1 MKISSK
7 ILALTLVASATMLQ
21 SCNDYFDTDPKNIIN
36 TEDYIAQ
43 EDEMYRGYMG
53 ILNCMQKAGDHAIFL
68 TDTRGAVLETTD
80 NAPTELKSIYNWGT
94 TNGNSYADP
103 TCYYSIIVACND
115 YIFKMG
121 EYKRRVGNSM
131 TENAQK
137 QYYNLISGSLR
148 LKVWAYLMLGKTY
161 GEAYWFDDPLTEKK
175 ELSDASVFTKCNM
188 QELADRCINLL
199 ENGSTVNDEHISATQ
214 EVEWFKWLDPET
226 EDRALFRQWQYITPP
241 AVILNAEWRSWRA
254 SYIDESAAQSDWQW
268 IRDHVLDYIKN
279 TQASVE
285 ADNQA
290 GDEWRGIIS
299 ANHIAS
305 GDVFQLSQ
313 KIQSDMVGSYSNIF
327 YTEGLGSAYQLISTI
342 IYNYDNDQKNRL
354 VQYFCPEYP
363 DAASFYLQPSEYGIN
378 LYPGKDVRSMEQ
390 GWIMTTLAGKKCIDK
405 YYYGYDYTNRK
416 YSYLD
421 GKEIFKIQPAIPIF
435 RGHDLHFLLAE
446 AEAHLGHFE
455 VAYYLLNDGVGS
467 RFADKLIPTG
477 SEWDLRYQEWLG
489 GSGGY
494 SNLGIAGAASST
506 LHKLPHPGSADFA
519 LYSTDELLKK
529 YDWALADE
537 NIREYVAEGKS
548 YGYMCKIAERY
559 SNSAYRNGNL
569 AEARDSVAKR
579 IVPKYPAT
587 KQSHVSSSIKSN
599 GYFVNWDL
607 QGISNQ

>member
-53 ILNCMQKAGDHAIFL
+53 ILNCVQKAGDHAIFL

-103 TCYYSIIVACND
+103 TCYYSIIVSCND

-131 TENAQK
+131 TENGQK

-148 LKVWAYLMLGKTY
+148 LKVWAYLMLGKIY

-188 QELADRCINLL
+188 KELADRCINLL
-199 ENGSTVNDEHISATQ
+199 ENGITVNDEHISANQ
-214 EVEWFKWLDPET
+214 EVEWFKWLDPER
-226 EDRALFRQWQYITPP
+226 EDRALFRQWQYVTPP
-241 AVILNAEWRSWRA
+241 AIILNAEFRSWRA
-254 SYIDESAAQSDWQW
+254 SYMDEGAAQGDWQW
-268 IRDHVLDYIKN
+268 IRDNVLDYIRN

-285 ADNQA
+285 ADYQA
-290 GDEWRGIIS
+290 GTDWRGIVTS
-299 ANHIAS
+299 AHIAS

-327 YTEGLGSAYQLISTI
+327 YTEDLGSTYQLISTI

-363 DAASFYLQPSEYGIN
+363 DAESFYLQPSEYGIN

-390 GWIMTTLAGKKCIDK
+390 GWIMTTLGGKKCIDK

-421 GKEIFKIQPAIPIF
+421 GKEIFKIQPAIPTF

-455 VAYYLLNDGVGS
+455 VAYYLLNYGVGS
-467 RFADKLIPTG
+467 RFADKVIPAG
-477 SEWDLRYQEWLG
+477 GEWDLRYQDWLG

-494 SNLGIAGAASST
+494 SNLGIAGAANGT
-506 LHKLPHPGSADFA
+506 VHALPHPGSADFG
-519 LYSTDELLKK
+519 LYSTEELLKK

-537 NIREYVAEGKS
+537 NIKEYVAEGKS
-548 YGYMCKIAERY
+548 YGYLCKIAERY
-559 SNSAYRNGNL
+559 SNPAYRNGNKE
-569 AEARDSVAKR
+569 EACDSVAKR
-579 IVPKYPAT
+579 IVPKYPAS
-587 KQSHVSSSIKSN
+587 KQAHVNSSIKG